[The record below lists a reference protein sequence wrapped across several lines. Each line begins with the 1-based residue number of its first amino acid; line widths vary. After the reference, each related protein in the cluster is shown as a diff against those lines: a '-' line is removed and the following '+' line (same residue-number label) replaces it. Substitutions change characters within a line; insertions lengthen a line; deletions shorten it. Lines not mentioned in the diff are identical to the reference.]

1 MIKSHVKKHVDLIV
15 SSMIKMS
22 RKFVKY
28 GDRHDVENTKQSA
41 KFVIF
46 YAYFKVH
53 RKYQILAKIYDF
65 RETIPIYY

>member
-28 GDRHDVENTKQSA
+28 GDRHDVGNTKQSA
-41 KFVIF
+41 KFVIGF
-46 YAYFKVH
+46 
-53 RKYQILAKIYDF
+53 LAF
-65 RETIPIYY
+65 